1 MFKSKMKRVE
11 QGEKPTKYFH
21 NLEKNKLWGKIGQRG
36 ETRKWRENPAQV
48 NEEIEVF
55 YTKMY
60 ITKINGNMDN
70 HASEQKFNDFIEDVS
85 IPQLN
90 DEEQNFLEEDL
101 TINELKEALTS
112 FADKKSPGENAFT
125 KESYQT
131 FFDLLWKD
139 LLNSYYE
146 ASAKVHYLY
155 PKNEEQ

>member
-1 MFKSKMKRVE
+1 
-11 QGEKPTKYFH
+11 
-21 NLEKNKLWGKIGQRG
+21 
-36 ETRKWRENPAQV
+36 
-48 NEEIEVF
+48 
-55 YTKMY
+55 MY

-90 DEEQNFLEEDL
+90 DEEQSFLEEDL

-125 KESYQT
+125 KEFYQT

-146 ASAKVHYLY
+146 AIAKVHYLY
-155 PKNEEQ
+155 PRNEEQ

>member
-1 MFKSKMKRVE
+1 
-11 QGEKPTKYFH
+11 
-21 NLEKNKLWGKIGQRG
+21 
-36 ETRKWRENPAQV
+36 
-48 NEEIEVF
+48 
-55 YTKMY
+55 
-60 ITKINGNMDN
+60 MDN

-90 DEEQNFLEEDL
+90 DEEQSFLEEDL

-125 KESYQT
+125 KEFYQT
-131 FFDLLWKD
+131 FFDILRKD

-155 PKNEEQ
+155 PKNEKQ

>member
-1 MFKSKMKRVE
+1 
-11 QGEKPTKYFH
+11 
-21 NLEKNKLWGKIGQRG
+21 
-36 ETRKWRENPAQV
+36 
-48 NEEIEVF
+48 
-55 YTKMY
+55 MY

-90 DEEQNFLEEDL
+90 DEEQSFLEEDF

-125 KESYQT
+125 KEFYQT

-139 LLNSYYE
+139 LLNSYYG

-155 PKNEEQ
+155 PRNEEQ